1 MKTNQRKKRRPT
13 IRREDTVMVISGKE
27 KGRTGRVIT
36 VDWKRERLLI
46 EGVNMV
52 TRHTKPNTANQQGGL
67 VKTEAP
73 VHYSNVQLFN
83 PTLNRGVRV
92 KIQTS
97 DAGVKN
103 RVCVKSG
110 DVVRAVVVRTKKE
123 FRRTDG
129 SYIKFDENSAVV
141 IDAKREPVGT
151 RIFGPVARELRVGK
165 FMRILSLAPEVL

>member
-1 MKTNQRKKRRPT
+1 MKAKEPKKRRGT
-13 IRREDTVMVISGKE
+13 IRREDTVMVISGKD

-52 TRHTKPNTANQQGGL
+52 TRHTKPNAANQKGGL
-67 VKTEAP
+67 IKIEAP
-73 VHYSNVQLFN
+73 VHYSNVQLYN
-83 PTLNRGVRV
+83 PTLERGVRV

-110 DVVRAVVVRTKKE
+110 
-123 FRRTDG
+123 
-129 SYIKFDENSAVV
+129 
-141 IDAKREPVGT
+141 
-151 RIFGPVARELRVGK
+151 
-165 FMRILSLAPEVL
+165 EVLG

>member
-1 MKTNQRKKRRPT
+1 MKAKQPKKRRST
-13 IRREDTVMVISGKE
+13 IRREDTVMVISGKD

-52 TRHTKPNTANQQGGL
+52 TRHTKPNAENQKGGL
-67 VKTEAP
+67 IKIEAP
-73 VHYSNVQLFN
+73 VHYSNVQLYN
-83 PTLNRGVRV
+83 PTLERGVRV

-110 DVVRAVVVRTKKE
+110 
-123 FRRTDG
+123 
-129 SYIKFDENSAVV
+129 
-141 IDAKREPVGT
+141 
-151 RIFGPVARELRVGK
+151 
-165 FMRILSLAPEVL
+165 EVLG

>member
-83 PTLNRGVRV
+83 QTLNRGVRV

-110 DVVRAVVVRTKKE
+110 
-123 FRRTDG
+123 
-129 SYIKFDENSAVV
+129 
-141 IDAKREPVGT
+141 
-151 RIFGPVARELRVGK
+151 
-165 FMRILSLAPEVL
+165 EVLG